1 MEQLEIKEK
10 TSFDYLMDLLEPK
23 EEYMPVIPRCR
34 RLWESFPIEQQRDI
48 YRRINRK
55 KKENR
60 FLDYNPLFAIEKNA
74 TAPPEQPRFLSGLE
88 LYDAMNDHLEL
99 VQVDIP
105 GRREGRY
112 PICTREVAER
122 FGLTIRRDF

>member
-10 TSFDYLMDLLEPK
+10 SSFDYLMALLEPK
-23 EEYMPVIPRCR
+23 EEYLPVIPRCR
-34 RLWESFPIEQQRDI
+34 RLWESFPIEQQRNI

-55 KKENR
+55 KREHR
-60 FLDYNPLFAIEKNA
+60 FVDFNPLFAIEKNA
-74 TAPPEQPRFLSGLE
+74 TDPPEEPKFLSGQE
-88 LYDAMNDHLEL
+88 QFDAMNEHIPL

-112 PICTREVAER
+112 PICTRKEAER
-122 FGLTIRRDF
+122 FGLTIRRNF